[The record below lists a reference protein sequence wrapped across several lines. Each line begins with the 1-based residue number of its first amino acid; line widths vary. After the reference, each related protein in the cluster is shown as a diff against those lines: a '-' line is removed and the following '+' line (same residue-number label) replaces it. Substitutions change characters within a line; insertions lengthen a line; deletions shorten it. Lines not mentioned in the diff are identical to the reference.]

1 MTEQEKYK
9 RMAEMIKKI
18 RQPSLNVFSSLGSS
32 LSSAK
37 NTLNDLGTT
46 YTNPSFGVEKPEIY
60 NNPNLK
66 TTVPVGN
73 LALGN
78 SDRFFTNLSQDK
90 KINPLDAIDAATLI
104 PIGGLIGKETLKRG
118 SNLIS
123 KLFDK
128 PIGKP
133 QQPNISYFDKIF
145 KSSVFDKKRI
155 KTKNINPDKKV
166 YHEQKTLDGVM
177 KNLTPYETDLNIT
190 LRRVAEKA
198 APKAEVSTRTKLIEK
213 VKTKLDAGKNP
224 ENVSDIMGGR
234 IAVDSAD
241 EIESV
246 LKELSENANVVK
258 IDNYYNP
265 IGLEVGAQ
273 RDGYRA
279 VHAQVLNSKGTTAE
293 VQIIPKDYLPIND
306 AGKNYYNA
314 IRHGENKNSF
324 EKLKNILLNK
334 NSKFQRDE
342 LFKQLQK
349 NPKSNL
355 KNVAPIFP
363 TYRGLLSE

>member
-1 MTEQEKYK
+1 
-9 RMAEMIKKI
+9 
-18 RQPSLNVFSSLGSS
+18 
-32 LSSAK
+32 
-37 NTLNDLGTT
+37 
-46 YTNPSFGVEKPEIY
+46 
-60 NNPNLK
+60 
-66 TTVPVGN
+66 
-73 LALGN
+73 
-78 SDRFFTNLSQDK
+78 
-90 KINPLDAIDAATLI
+90 
-104 PIGGLIGKETLKRG
+104 
-118 SNLIS
+118 
-123 KLFDK
+123 
-128 PIGKP
+128 
-133 QQPNISYFDKIF
+133 
-145 KSSVFDKKRI
+145 
-155 KTKNINPDKKV
+155 
-166 YHEQKTLDGVM
+166 
-177 KNLTPYETDLNIT
+177 
-190 LRRVAEKA
+190 
-198 APKAEVSTRTKLIEK
+198 
-213 VKTKLDAGKNP
+213 
-224 ENVSDIMGGR
+224 MGGR

-258 IDNYYNP
+258 VDNYYNP
-265 IGLEVGAQ
+265 VGLEVGAQ

-306 AGKNYYNA
+306 AGKNYYNS
-314 IRHGENKNSF
+314 IRHGENGNSF